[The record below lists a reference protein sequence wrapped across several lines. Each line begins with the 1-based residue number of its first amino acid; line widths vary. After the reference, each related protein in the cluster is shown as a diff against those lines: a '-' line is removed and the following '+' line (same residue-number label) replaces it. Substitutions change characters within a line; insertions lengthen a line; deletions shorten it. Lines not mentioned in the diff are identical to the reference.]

1 MIDVVFLLL
10 IYFILT
16 MTFRQAEGQIPGT
29 LPAPAEKPVT
39 TIKTQVQIYLEPSG
53 KNNESVIYGL
63 NGLPF
68 RPRDPDELF
77 AALERRQRQLG
88 SRKVPVIIRVKNDVR
103 WEFVVEAFNQAL
115 RARFKNI
122 GFAGED

>member
-29 LPAPAEKPVT
+29 LPAPAEKPM
-39 TIKTQVQIYLEPSG
+39 TIENQVQIYLEPSG
-53 KNNESVIYGL
+53 TNNESVIYGL

-68 RPRDPDELF
+68 RPRNPNELF
-77 AALERRQRQLG
+77 AALERRQQQLG
-88 SRKVPVIIRVKNDVR
+88 SRKVPVLIRVKDDVR